1 MRGAGRAAAAPYS
14 STNDASCWRNVHDTR
29 VPVGVHSCVLSL
41 PTLLWPAGPPQ
52 SLILPCCSCPSPPR
66 AYPCSQCMP
75 GTNWPCNLV
84 MLVLF
89 TTSVGVETS
98 HIVLHVGNPPLLL
111 SSLGVTL
118 AIFATLSFTALTA
131 REDFSFLG
139 TWLLTSLVGFVLLT
153 LAQLVLH
160 SEWMHMAIAWVGTA
174 LFSGYVVYDT
184 SNLVHLYGPEEG
196 VDAAIG
202 ALPGRPESVSLGRAG
217 AGGEQRLAAPSLL
230 QGRRITPLLPEH
242 IL

>member
-1 MRGAGRAAAAPYS
+1 MY
-14 STNDASCWRNVHDTR
+14 TDKDACEVQDKPPQPPTLHERRLLLAKVYTIL
-29 VPVGVHSCVLSL
+29 VCQLGFTLVCCLL
-41 PTLLWPAGPPQ
+41 TLLWPALAAAISHPAVLLVSFTASCI
-52 SLILPCCSCPSPPR
+52 SLFAMHAWGR
-66 AYPCSQCMP
+66 
-75 GTNWPCNLV
+75 TWPCNLV

-196 VDAAIG
+196 VDAAI
-202 ALPGRPESVSLGRAG
+202 ALYLDALNLFLSVVQVLEGSRD
-217 AGGEQRLAAPSLL
+217 
-230 QGRRITPLLPEH
+230 
-242 IL
+242 